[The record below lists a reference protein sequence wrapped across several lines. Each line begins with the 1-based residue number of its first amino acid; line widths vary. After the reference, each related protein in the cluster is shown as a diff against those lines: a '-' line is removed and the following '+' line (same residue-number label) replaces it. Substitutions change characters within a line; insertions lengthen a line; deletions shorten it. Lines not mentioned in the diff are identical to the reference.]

1 MAHRFLIKSDEKPCC
16 AEEPS
21 QEKGDPVLLRFQS
34 RSMESIQVPV
44 SAMSQQ
50 QPQIDRVLQGGGDS
64 NSPVGVFDSGVGG
77 LTILSELLRELPDER
92 YVYFGDTGNC
102 PYGVRPREEIQL
114 LAENAARLLLSH
126 HAKLIVVACNAASV
140 SAISDL
146 RVKFPF
152 IEFVGV
158 VPAVKPAAQLSRT
171 GKVGVASTEASAR
184 SDFLRQL
191 IEEHAGGVEVLAVG
205 CPRLVTMVEAG
216 RLGGPD
222 VESVIREY
230 IQPMLDAGID
240 TLVLGCTHFPAIR
253 NAFQRVVGPQVTVID
268 SGDAIARRTRYL
280 LTKLELLAAPD
291 GEPFTRPRAPS
302 SQDEFWCS
310 GAAEDFSHVAGAIL
324 NSPIRACQAEG
335 MLMQPSEAAGV

>member
-1 MAHRFLIKSDEKPCC
+1 
-16 AEEPS
+16 
-21 QEKGDPVLLRFQS
+21 
-34 RSMESIQVPV
+34 
-44 SAMSQQ
+44 MSQQ
-50 QPQIDRVLQGGGDS
+50 QIDRVLQGSGDS

-77 LTILSELLRELPDER
+77 LTILCELFRELPGER
-92 YVYFGDTGNC
+92 FVYFGDTGNC

-114 LAENAARLLLSH
+114 LAENAARLLLNH

-146 RVKFPF
+146 RAKFPF

-191 IEEHAGGVEVLAVG
+191 IEEHAGGAEVLAVG

-216 RLGGPD
+216 CLEGPE
-222 VESVIREY
+222 VETVIREY

-253 NAFQRVVGPQVTVID
+253 NAFQRVAGPEVTIID
-268 SGDAIARRTRYL
+268 SGEAIARRTRYL
-280 LTKLELLAAPD
+280 LTKLELLATPD
-291 GEPFTRPRAPS
+291 GGPLARPRSPS
-302 SQDEFWCS
+302 GQDEFWCS
-310 GAAEDFSHVAGAIL
+310 APAEDFARVAGGIL
-324 NSPIRACQAEG
+324 NAPVRARQAEG
-335 MLMQPSEAAGV
+335 MLMQSGEVAGV

>member
-1 MAHRFLIKSDEKPCC
+1 
-16 AEEPS
+16 
-21 QEKGDPVLLRFQS
+21 
-34 RSMESIQVPV
+34 
-44 SAMSQQ
+44 MSQQ
-50 QPQIDRVLQGGGDS
+50 QIDRVLQGNGDAH
-64 NSPVGVFDSGVGG
+64 SPVGVFDSGVGG
-77 LTILSELLRELPDER
+77 LTILGELLRELPGER
-92 YVYFGDTGNC
+92 FVYFGDTGNC

-114 LAENAARLLLSH
+114 LAENATRLLLGH

-146 RVKFPF
+146 RAKFPF
-152 IEFVGV
+152 LEFVGV

-171 GKVGVASTEASAR
+171 GKVGVAATEASAR

-216 RLGGPD
+216 RLEGPG
-222 VESVIREY
+222 VEEVIREY

-253 NAFQRVVGPQVTVID
+253 NAFQRVAGPQVTIID
-268 SGDAIARRTRYL
+268 SGEAIARRTRYL
-280 LTKLELLAAPD
+280 LTKLELLSAPD
-291 GEPFTRPRAPS
+291 SGPITVPRATG

-310 GAAEDFSHVAGAIL
+310 GPAEDFARVAGAIL
-324 NSPIRACQAEG
+324 SSPIRARQAEG
-335 MLMQPSEAAGV
+335 MLMQPGEVASV

>member
-1 MAHRFLIKSDEKPCC
+1 
-16 AEEPS
+16 
-21 QEKGDPVLLRFQS
+21 
-34 RSMESIQVPV
+34 
-44 SAMSQQ
+44 MSQQ
-50 QPQIDRVLQGGGDS
+50 QIDRVLQGGGDS

-77 LTILSELLRELPDER
+77 LTILTELFRELPGER
-92 YVYFGDTGNC
+92 FVYFGDTGNC

-146 RVKFPF
+146 RAKFPL

-158 VPAVKPAAQLSRT
+158 VPAVKPAAQLSRI

-191 IEEHAGGVEVLAVG
+191 IEEHASGAEVLAVG

-216 RLGGPD
+216 RLEGPD
-222 VESVIREY
+222 VETVIREY

-253 NAFQRVVGPQVTVID
+253 NAFQRVAGPEVAVID
-268 SGDAIARRTRYL
+268 SGEAIARRTRYL
-280 LTKLELLAAPD
+280 LTKLELLAASD
-291 GEPFTRPRAPS
+291 GGPLTRPRVPS

-310 GAAEDFSHVAGAIL
+310 GPAEDFSRVAGGIL
-324 NSPIRACQAEG
+324 NAPIPARQAEG
-335 MLMQPSEAAGV
+335 MLMQPSEVAGV